1 MLSFHLI
8 YHDGY
13 DLNLGGHVFPAQKYR
28 LIRERLLREGF
39 AEPEDI
45 LEPEAATDDQMI
57 LVHDPAWVGRLRDG
71 RLSYEDIIKLEI
83 PYSRKMVEGFFLA
96 AGGTIL
102 AARKALEEGVGY
114 NIGGGFH
121 HAFPSHGEG
130 FCAIHDVAVAV
141 RVLQREGLIRK
152 ALVIDCDVHQGNG
165 TAAIFSGDPTVSTI
179 SIHQHNNYPSAKPPS
194 SIDIHLPDGVGDVE
208 YLKRLGEAYGMAVPG
223 FQPDMVF
230 YVAGADAYMED
241 QLGGL
246 TLTLEGLME
255 RDRTVLETPLRLG
268 IPVVVTLAGG
278 YAFDI
283 NDTVTIH
290 CQTAYAAKDVLAD
303 CGWQR
308 RHAAGQPA

>member
-194 SIDIHLPDGVGDVE
+194 SIDIHLPDGAGDVE

-223 FQPDMVF
+223 FQPEMVF
-230 YVAGADAYMED
+230 YVAGADPYMED

>member
-102 AARKALEEGVGY
+102 AARNAIEEGVGY

-152 ALVIDCDVHQGNG
+152 ALIIDCDVHQGNG

-194 SIDIHLPDGVGDVE
+194 SIDIHLPDGAGDVE

-223 FQPDMVF
+223 FQPEMVF
-230 YVAGADAYMED
+230 YVAGADPYMED